1 MRKPSYT
8 GLPPA
13 QGLYRPEF
21 EHDSCG
27 VGFVAH
33 IKGKRSHKI
42 IEDADH
48 LLCRMDHRGARGAE
62 PNTGDGAGMVT
73 ALPHEFLARV
83 AKDAF
88 GVALPAPGKFAAG
101 VVFLPH
107 GCRRARALQG
117 GRRFALRRGRPTA
130 RRLACRADG
139 CGCRGSRPRRPCR
152 SAAHRAAI
160 RCGRRAR
167 RRRGVRA
174 QALSDTQAREPPA
187 ARRHEP
193 AVRRSNSTSAACR
206 RRFSSTKA
214 C

>member
-1 MRKPSYT
+1 MRKPTYT

-62 PNTGDGAGMVT
+62 PNTGDGAEMVT

-83 AKDAF
+83 AKETF

-101 VVFLPH
+101 VVFLPQDAAERERCKEAVASICAEEGQRLVGWRVVPTDADAAAKGGKESERIVRFKRTGAPIH
-107 GCRRARALQG
+107 RRKINTAS
-117 GRRFALRRGRPTA
+117 RR
-130 RRLACRADG
+130 
-139 CGCRGSRPRRPCR
+139 
-152 SAAHRAAI
+152 
-160 RCGRRAR
+160 
-167 RRRGVRA
+167 
-174 QALSDTQAREPPA
+174 QA
-187 ARRHEP
+187 
-193 AVRRSNSTSAACR
+193 
-206 RRFSSTKA
+206 K
-214 C
+214 